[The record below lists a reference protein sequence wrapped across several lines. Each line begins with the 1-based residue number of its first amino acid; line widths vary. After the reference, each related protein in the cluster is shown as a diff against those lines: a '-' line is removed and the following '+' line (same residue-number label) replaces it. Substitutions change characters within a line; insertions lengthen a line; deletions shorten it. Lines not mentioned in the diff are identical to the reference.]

1 MCIILYIIMIHIYI
15 FSLKNLVPPKTY
27 LVIFMMIIRR
37 CACVVC
43 LLYVTTSQIIFSLNS
58 SLDSPHLISE
68 AQDESRHRRPY
79 RHRRSRHRRWSY
91 RRENLSE
98 TDSRSSRLRGSMLLP
113 NSTKVGDRQ
122 WIGHYSSSPP
132 GMTNTECNRCPG
144 KTVLQPMS
152 PSFLPHIF
160 FICVISEPGA
170 NYNWISGS
178 SSRYI
183 RILFQKTYK
192 FVIGQFFLWNVEI
205 L

>member
-1 MCIILYIIMIHIYI
+1 MSHCKRVLSHLMSAASEIVKGRCQMPLCVTFRRIFMQSSLTNQSQINVYYIIYNYDTYLY
-15 FSLKNLVPPKTY
+15 FSSKNLVPPKTY

-122 WIGHYSSSPP
+122 
-132 GMTNTECNRCPG
+132 
-144 KTVLQPMS
+144 
-152 PSFLPHIF
+152 
-160 FICVISEPGA
+160 
-170 NYNWISGS
+170 
-178 SSRYI
+178 
-183 RILFQKTYK
+183 
-192 FVIGQFFLWNVEI
+192 
-205 L
+205 